1 MQTAKRADAADR
13 NGDVDGHTGHD
24 PSVEQ
29 DPATAHLA
37 DFDEPLRALFAHSAP
52 PEPQVTNVTPAS
64 TAGVLI
70 GDHEGSLARMLV
82 EPAARLFVKRHDEVV
97 GHVGEYALRLPGR
110 FICHSCVVK
119 LAGRRQVPGL
129 VATAL

>member
-13 NGDVDGHTGHD
+13 DGNVDGHTGHD

-37 DFDEPLRALFAHSAP
+37 DFDELLGALFARSAP
-52 PEPQVTNVTPAS
+52 TEPQVTNVTPAS

-70 GDHEGSLARMLV
+70 GNHQGVLARMLL
-82 EPAARLFVKRHDEVV
+82 EPATGLFVERYDV
-97 GHVGEYALRLPGR
+97 GIGHIGEYALQLSGG
-110 FICHSCVVK
+110 FSCDSRVDSSFW
-119 LAGRRQVPGL
+119 
-129 VATAL
+129 